1 MKFIDQTE
9 IDVRSG
15 DGGDGLVS
23 FRAAK
28 YQPKAGL
35 DGGDGG
41 FGGSVYLLGNAQLN
55 SLSSLYYRRMYA
67 AENGGRGGT
76 NNCTGKDGEDL
87 YIPVPVGT
95 IAYDRE
101 TGRQV
106 AEILEDGQAILLAE
120 GGVRGLGNFRFLS
133 STHQAAEESTDG
145 TPGKEFKLSLELKLI
160 ADVGFAGFPN
170 AGKSTLLSVISSAT
184 PKIADYPFTTLT
196 PQLGVVEVPGNETW
210 ENRSFVAAD
219 IPGLI
224 EGASEG
230 RGLGHEFLRHLERT
244 KVIAFILDAFPFD
257 EMQPIEA
264 FEVLERELL
273 NFSEKMH
280 KKRRVIILSKADL
293 APEGFDWS
301 TVEQPFHDLG
311 LETIRISSVV
321 GLGIPQLKQKV
332 YAIVEEEKHKIDIE
346 DVEVV
351 TAAPR
356 EEDTYT
362 WLVRADD
369 DARFGI

>member
-41 FGGSVYLLGNAQLN
+41 FGGSVYLVGNAQLN

-76 NNCTGKDGEDL
+76 NNCTGADGDDL
-87 YIPVPVGT
+87 LIRVPVGT

-106 AEILEDGQAILLAE
+106 AEILEEGQQIMLAE

-133 STHQAAEESTDG
+133 STHQAAEESTAG
-145 TPGKEFKLSLELKLI
+145 SPGKELKISLELKLI

-196 PQLGVVEVPGNETW
+196 PHLGVVDVPGNSSW
-210 ENRSFVAAD
+210 DSRSFVAAD

-224 EGASEG
+224 EGASDG
-230 RGLGHEFLRHLERT
+230 KGLGHEFLRHLERT
-244 KVIAFILDAFPFD
+244 KVIAFILDSFPYD
-257 EMQPIEA
+257 EMAPIDS
-264 FEVLERELL
+264 FRVLERELF

-280 KKRRVIILSKADL
+280 KKKRLIILSKADL

-301 TVEQPFHDLG
+301 TIEHPFQDLG
-311 LETIRISSVV
+311 LEVVRISSVV
-321 GLGIPQLKQKV
+321 GLGIAGLKQRV
-332 YAIVEEEKHKIDIE
+332 YSIVQEEKHKIDIE
-346 DVEVV
+346 DVVV
-351 TAAPR
+351 DEETVR

-362 WLVRADD
+362 WVVRADD
-369 DARFGI
+369 DAR